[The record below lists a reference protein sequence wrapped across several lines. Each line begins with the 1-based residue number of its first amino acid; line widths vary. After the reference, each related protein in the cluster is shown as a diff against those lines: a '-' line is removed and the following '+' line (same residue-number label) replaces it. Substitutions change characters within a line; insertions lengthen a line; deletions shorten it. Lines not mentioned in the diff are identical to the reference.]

1 MFSRI
6 VASRMEEKVEEE
18 KKVEEEEHA
27 AFAKRT
33 RTFDPSAS
41 VLATTF

>member
-1 MFSRI
+1 
-6 VASRMEEKVEEE
+6 MEEKVEEE

-33 RTFDPSAS
+33 RTFDPSAES
-41 VLATTF
+41 VLATTTTKSTS